1 MRSFRIVLSLLALT
15 LAGGI
20 TSYAMGKSSDACYY
34 KYDKLGRLVGV
45 EYVNAPERNE
55 FYSYDNR
62 GNILEKRIGAKTY
75 TYSYDASN
83 QLKSRKIRLRRLRDA
98 YRETF

>member
-45 EYVNAPERNE
+45 EYANAPERNE

-62 GNILEKRIGAKTY
+62 GNILEKRIGSKTY
-75 TYSYDASN
+75 IYSYDASN
-83 QLKSRKIRLRRLRDA
+83 S
-98 YRETF
+98 